1 MEMNE
6 KKFTISEKALAEHE
20 QFRQMLEQAR
30 KRSEVDEICAGQ
42 VWLGKFK
49 GLSETVFLLTSS
61 NPFSA
66 KKKAKTKAPDSI
78 RVVPLANPYHEL
90 DTDKGTDICISHK
103 DIALGIECLAQ
114 WWNEA
119 NILVKNLKIY
129 YGELD
134 ERVYTK
140 VVAQIK
146 KAPKV
151 KKNSESVELY
161 RRVEKEKGKL
171 YSAEYNL
178 KAGIESDAMID
189 VLVSELEIYPDPIIL
204 SKLTLEKEQK
214 KHEDR
219 SGWKVVS
226 LDMLELANERL
237 ALAASDGTDEYQI
250 LKKHVDESELTLTI
264 VKMDGSD
271 IVRLESLEQEAFR
284 LIITDEEGEKNTYSS
299 NEKGVLDITL
309 KDINK
314 AQFIDISYK

>member
-1 MEMNE
+1 
-6 KKFTISEKALAEHE
+6 
-20 QFRQMLEQAR
+20 
-30 KRSEVDEICAGQ
+30 
-42 VWLGKFK
+42 
-49 GLSETVFLLTSS
+49 
-61 NPFSA
+61 
-66 KKKAKTKAPDSI
+66 
-78 RVVPLANPYHEL
+78 VPLANPYHEL

-151 KKNSESVELY
+151 KKNTESVELY

-189 VLVSELEIYPDPIIL
+189 VLGSELEIYPDPIIL
-204 SKLTLEKEQK
+204 SRLALEKEQLAQD
-214 KHEDR
+214 DR
-219 SGWKVVS
+219 SGWKVIN
-226 LDMLELANERL
+226 LNMFELANERL
-237 ALAASDGTDEYQI
+237 ALAADDGTGEYQI
-250 LKKHVDESELTLTI
+250 LKNQIDKAELPLTI

-271 IVRLESLEQEAFR
+271 IVRLESLDQEKFS
-284 LIITDEEGEKNTYSS
+284 LIITNEKGEKNTYSS
-299 NEKGVLDITL
+299 NASGILDITL

-314 AQFIDISYK
+314 AQTIDISYK